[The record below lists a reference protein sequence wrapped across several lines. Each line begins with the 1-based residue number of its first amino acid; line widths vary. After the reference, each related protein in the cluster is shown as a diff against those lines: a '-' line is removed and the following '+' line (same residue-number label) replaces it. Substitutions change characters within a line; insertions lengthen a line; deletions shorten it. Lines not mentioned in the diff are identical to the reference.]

1 MISSKESICW
11 FYIMSCKM
19 HLQMSLLNNSRPG
32 GGGGWGG
39 GGRREGEVKWHLKL
53 NISLLQVL
61 DFIILCD
68 NSFLVVF

>member
-39 GGRREGEVKWHLKL
+39 GGRREEGGRSKVASKTEHKPIAGSGFYH
-53 NISLLQVL
+53 SL
-61 DFIILCD
+61 
-68 NSFLVVF
+68 